1 MNILVSYNWLKDYV
15 ETKDSPYQLARK
27 LSLCGPS
34 VEKVIEKKFDLKNVV
49 VGEILEIKK
58 HPNADNLSLV
68 KVDIGKKKIEIVCR
82 ASNIKVGQKVPV
94 ALEGAILPGG
104 FKIEKRKVRGIE
116 SRGMLCAQDELGI
129 GGDHNGIFIL
139 PKELKIGQD
148 LTKALDLNDYIFD
161 TEITTNRPDVLSI
174 IGFAR
179 EVSAITG
186 GKLLI
191 GKNPPNPSRIKHGTS
206 FYKRGMENNKKSD
219 ILQIQVQDKKNC
231 PRYMAIVLDNIK
243 VKSSPWWMQKRLL
256 SYGVRPI
263 NNIVDITNFVM
274 LEYGQPM
281 HTFDYDKISGKKIII
296 RRAKNNEKIIA
307 LDDNE
312 YKLNSEMLI
321 IADAKEAIA
330 VAGIM
335 GGKFSAVDSK
345 TKRIVLE
352 AANFNEISIR
362 KTARALNLYSE
373 SSTRFEKGLSDQL
386 PLPAMMRAVEL
397 VQNLTEANIVS
408 SLIDKGIKKYQQTKI
423 KLSKKN
429 VELFLGVKISSQKI
443 IKILNS
449 LGFEVR
455 SKENWEFIVNVPF
468 WRDKDVGIEVDL
480 IEEIARIYGYYKLP
494 IELPTGKIPQK
505 EKNWQL
511 YWENKTKEI
520 LSGAGM
526 TEVYSYSFIS
536 KEFLEKAGIDSKKCL
551 KLLNPL
557 NVDLEYM
564 RPSLIHSLL
573 QVIFQNQKI
582 KDKFEIFELA
592 NIYLSKG
599 FNKLPDEKLALCGA
613 IVQGLIKKQKL
624 FYKIKGIV
632 ELLFEKIGIDVL
644 TVSYKPLTVGR
655 FWHSTKAAKIL
666 IKNQQV
672 GIIGE
677 IHPEIL
683 AKFDIDMPV
692 AMFDFDFSRLIKQ
705 ATTRKTYQP
714 IIKFPPVKLDLAIVI
729 DKKILWND
737 IQKLIYQTGENFV
750 KRVELFDV
758 YEGRGVSINK
768 KSLAFHITY
777 QSADQTLEDKEVNKI
792 QEKITKVLEKK
803 FEAEVR
809 GVV

>member
-15 ETKDSPYQLARK
+15 EIKDSPKELARK

-34 VEKVIEKKFDLKNVV
+34 VERI
-49 VGEILEIKK
+49 IKK
-58 HPNADNLSLV
+58 KD
-68 KVDIGKKKIEIVCR
+68 
-82 ASNIKVGQKVPV
+82 
-94 ALEGAILPGG
+94 
-104 FKIEKRKVRGIE
+104 
-116 SRGMLCAQDELGI
+116 
-129 GGDHNGIFIL
+129 
-139 PKELKIGQD
+139 
-148 LTKALDLNDYIFD
+148 DYIFD

-186 GKLLI
+186 EKLL
-191 GKNPPNPSRIKHGTS
+191 KKCHSRNEFGTS
-206 FYKRGMENNKKSD
+206 SEPARSANSVAGRLVSGSVRFRNKFGMTKKNQD
-219 ILQIQVQDKKNC
+219 RKTDLQFQIQDKKNC

-243 VKSSPWWMQKRLL
+243 VESSPWWMQKRLL

-281 HTFDYDKISGKKIII
+281 HAFDYDKLENSKFKTQNF
-296 RRAKNNEKIIA
+296 AKTIIA
-307 LDDNE
+307 RKAKEGEEIITLDGE
-312 YKLNSEMLI
+312 KKKLNSEMLI
-321 IADAKEAIA
+321 IADAKKPIA

-373 SSTRFEKGLSDQL
+373 SSTRFEKGLSGQL
-386 PLPAMMRAVEL
+386 PLPAMARAVEL
-397 VQNLTEANIVS
+397 VQNLTEANIAS
-408 SLIDKGIKKYQQTKI
+408 TLIDKGIKKYQQTKI

-429 VELFLGVKISSQKI
+429 VELFLGVKIPSQKI

-449 LGFEVR
+449 LGFDIEKKGDKGN
-455 SKENWEFIVNVPF
+455 KENLGNKKNKGFVVSVPF
-468 WRDKDVGIEVDL
+468 WRDKDVRIEVDL

-526 TEVYSYSFIS
+526 TEIYSYSFIS
-536 KEFLEKAGIDSKKCL
+536 KEFLEKAGIDSKKRL

-557 NVDLEYM
+557 NADLEYM
-564 RPSLIHSLL
+564 RPNLIPSLL

-613 IVQGLIKKQKL
+613 IIQESIKKQKL

-644 TVSYKPLTVGR
+644 TVSYKPLAVGR
-655 FWHSTKAAKIL
+655 FWHPTKAAKIL

-683 AKFDIDMPV
+683 TKFDINMPV
-692 AMFDFDFSRLIKQ
+692 AMFDFDFSKLIKY
-705 ATTRKTYQP
+705 ATTNRTYQP

-750 KRVELFDV
+750 KKVELFDV
-758 YEGRGVSINK
+758 YEGRGVPINK

-777 QSADQTLEDKEVNKI
+777 QADDRTLKDKEVNEI

-803 FEAEVR
+803 LEAEVR

>member
-15 ETKDSPYQLARK
+15 EIKDSPKKLARK

-34 VEKVIEKKFDLKNVV
+34 VERI
-49 VGEILEIKK
+49 IKK
-58 HPNADNLSLV
+58 KD
-68 KVDIGKKKIEIVCR
+68 
-82 ASNIKVGQKVPV
+82 
-94 ALEGAILPGG
+94 
-104 FKIEKRKVRGIE
+104 
-116 SRGMLCAQDELGI
+116 
-129 GGDHNGIFIL
+129 
-139 PKELKIGQD
+139 
-148 LTKALDLNDYIFD
+148 DYIFD

-186 GKLLI
+186 RKLLI
-191 GKNPPNPSRIKHGTS
+191 GKNTPNTI
-206 FYKRGMENNKKSD
+206 YKGGMENNKKSD

-243 VKSSPWWMQKRLL
+243 VESSPLWMQKRLL

-281 HTFDYDKISGKKIII
+281 HAFDYDKISGKKIII

-321 IADAKEAIA
+321 IADAKKPIA
-330 VAGIM
+330 VAGIK
-335 GGKFSAVDSK
+335 GGKKAEIDLK
-345 TKRIVLE
+345 TKTIIFE

-373 SSTRFEKGLSDQL
+373 SSARFEKGLSGQL
-386 PLPAMMRAVEL
+386 PLPAMARAVEL
-397 VQNLTEANIVS
+397 VQNLTEANIAS
-408 SLIDKGIKKYQQTKI
+408 FLIDKGIKEYQQTKI

-429 VELFLGVKISSQKI
+429 VELFLGVKISDKKI
-443 IKILNS
+443 VKILES
-449 LGFEVR
+449 LGFNI
-455 SKENWEFIVNVPF
+455 ENFIVSVPF
-468 WRDKDVGIEVDL
+468 WRDKDVRIEVDL

-536 KEFLEKAGIDSKKCL
+536 KEFLEKAGIDSKKRL

-564 RPSLIHSLL
+564 RPSLIPSLF
-573 QVIFQNQKI
+573 QIIFQNQKI
-582 KDKFEIFELA
+582 KEEFEIFELS
-592 NIYLSKG
+592 NIYLPKKSG
-599 FNKLPDEKLALCGA
+599 ALPDERLNLCGA
-613 IVQGLIKKQKL
+613 VVLKESKKL
-624 FYKIKGIV
+624 FYQTKGII
-632 ELLFEKIGIDVL
+632 ELLFKKIGINAEI
-644 TVSYKPLTVGR
+644 VSYYNRRRRSVSSPVDNI
-655 FWHSTKAAKIL
+655 WHPKKTAEIF
-666 IKNQQV
+666 IKNEQV
-672 GIIGE
+672 GMIGE
-677 IHPEIL
+677 INQEIL
-683 AKFDIDMPV
+683 KKFNIDLKA
-692 AMFDFDFSRLIKQ
+692 AMFDFDFKKLIKY
-705 ATTRKTYQP
+705 ATTDKTYQP

-750 KRVELFDV
+750 KKVELFDV

-768 KSLAFHITY
+768 KSLAFHINY
-777 QSADQTLEDKEVNKI
+777 QADDRTLKDKEVNKI
-792 QEKITKVLEKK
+792 QEKIAKVLEKK
-803 FEAEVR
+803 LEAEVR